1 MALEKVS
8 EKFYSIIDALPEFD
22 KSLAWICPI
31 DPIEQ
36 IGKEKDRMPDK
47 VQVTGLRP
55 NIASGE
61 DLHGSARITQGSEL
75 LVR

>member
-1 MALEKVS
+1 MVLEKVS
-8 EKFYSIIDALPEFD
+8 EKCYSLIDALLKFN
-22 KSLAWICPI
+22 KSLARMDPV

-55 NIASGE
+55 NITPGE
-61 DLHGSARITQGSEL
+61 DLHGSAGITQGSEL